1 MLVLVAHT
9 VNLLYKN
16 REDMLRIGNLNL
28 KTPIIQG
35 GMGIGVSLSGLAAA
49 VANEGGIGV
58 ISAVGL
64 GLFYTSPTEKF
75 DQACLTGLRQEIRKA
90 RAASPKGV
98 IGVNIMV
105 ALTNYADLARVAI
118 EEKADVIISG
128 AGLPSDLPSF
138 LQPDSTT
145 KLIPIVSSG
154 RAAKIIFDKWK
165 NNYNYIPDAVILEG
179 PEAGGHLGYKRDQL
193 DDEAFSLESLLPEV
207 LAVTRAFEEKYD
219 CKIPV
224 IAAGGIYT
232 GKDMARIMSLG
243 ASGVQMGTLFVT
255 TEECDASQAFKQT
268 YIDSKKEDMVIIQ
281 SPVGMPGRAIRN
293 DFIDKIA
300 TGDTVPKACGFH
312 CIKTCRYP
320 ETPYC
325 ILLSLFNAYKGNF
338 DKGYAFAGSN
348 AFRAERI
355 KTVKETINEVMVD
368 FDAAQQETGAGQC
381 LKEMSI
387 HE

>member
-1 MLVLVAHT
+1 ML
-9 VNLLYKN
+9 K
-16 REDMLRIGNLNL
+16 IGNLNL

-64 GLFYTSPTEKF
+64 GLFYTSPTVKF
-75 DQACLTGLRQEIRKA
+75 DEACLIGLRQEIRKA
-90 RAASPKGV
+90 KAASPGGV

-138 LQPDSTT
+138 LLPGSTT

-154 RAAKIIFDKWK
+154 RATKIICDKWK
-165 NNYNYIPDAVILEG
+165 NNYNYIPDAIVLEG
-179 PEAGGHLGYKRDQL
+179 PKAGGHLGYKREQI
-193 DDEAFSLESLLPEV
+193 DDPSYSLEKLLVEV
-207 LAVTRAFEEKYD
+207 LDVTRAFEEKYD

-232 GKDMARIMSLG
+232 GEDMARVMDLG

-255 TEECDASQAFKQT
+255 TEECDASLAFKQT
-268 YIDSKKEDMVIIQ
+268 YLNCEKEDIVIIQ

-293 DFIDKIA
+293 SFIDKIA
-300 TGDTVPKACGFH
+300 AGETVPKVCGFH

-325 ILLSLFNAYKGNF
+325 ILMSLFNAYKGNF
-338 DKGYAFAGSN
+338 EKGYAFAGSN
-348 AFRAERI
+348 AYRAKKI
-355 KTVKETINEVMVD
+355 KTVKETMADFMAEYNE
-368 FDAAQQETGAGQC
+368 A
-381 LKEMSI
+381 LKERGRQVV
-387 HE
+387 